1 MAQLPRV
8 TAPTGP
14 QVDDYHGER
23 VADPYRW
30 LEDTNDPETL
40 SWVKRQNERTEAF
53 LSRVPT
59 REAIRA
65 RLTELWDY
73 PKAGD
78 PFERGGRWF
87 QARNSGLQDQ
97 SVLYV
102 MAAPDDQGGEVLL
115 DPNLLSEDGT
125 VAVPD
130 IRSEEDGSL
139 LAYATSAAGS
149 DWTTWHVR
157 DVASKVE
164 QADLAE

>member
-1 MAQLPRV
+1 MGQLPRI
-8 TAPTGP
+8 PTRRGQ

-40 SWVKRQNERTEAF
+40 SWVERQNERTETY

-65 RLTELWDY
+65 RLTQIWDF
-73 PKAGD
+73 PKASA

-102 MAAPDDQGGEVLL
+102 MAAPDDEAGEVLL
-115 DPNLLSEDGT
+115 DPNLLSTDGT

-130 IRSEEDGSL
+130 MAVSEDGSL
-139 LAYATSAAGS
+139 LAMPQARRARIGRPGTCATLPARRT
-149 DWTTWHVR
+149 DPT
-157 DVASKVE
+157 
-164 QADLAE
+164 